1 MSGSIV
7 KYGLLILGLG
17 IIRETPAPK
26 KWVMDT
32 VYKVIQGNE

>member
-17 IIRETPAPK
+17 IIYETSDQK
-26 KWVMDT
+26 
-32 VYKVIQGNE
+32 NEYVEK